1 MCLEGE
7 LAISKN
13 LFDFVFMMACANTVF
28 PVEET
33 EGDITFESQ
42 SPDEL
47 ALVEGAR
54 NIGLRLHSRGPTMC
68 QYAISKSNSHNN
80 EATASSSPS
89 KQGGVATVTI
99 AGIHEFNSTR
109 KRMSIVARDGPSGP
123 WRVFV
128 KGADNVMLERA
139 EEKFAAHQS
148 MLHNQLVEYVTSP
161 ASDDSWTTLLIDC
174 ASNGIGWSFLYAC
187 LFSGYRYGKV
197 GLRTLV
203 YGVRDLTDDEFQ
215 TWRAK

>member
-1 MCLEGE
+1 
-7 LAISKN
+7 
-13 LFDFVFMMACANTVF
+13 MMACANTVF

-54 NIGLRLHSRGPTMC
+54 NIGMRLHARGPTMC
-68 QYAISKSNSHNN
+68 QYAISSSSSSSNNNSIYSNST
-80 EATASSSPS
+80 ATGSSAP
-89 KQGGVATVTI
+89 KQDDIATVTI

-109 KRMSIVARDGPSGP
+109 KRMSIVAKDGPTGS

-139 EEKFAAHQS
+139 EEKFAVHQT
-148 MLHNQLVEYVTSP
+148 MLHNQLVEYVGLPLQCFVSVCFDEVVGS
-161 ASDDSWTTLLIDC
+161 A
-174 ASNGIGWSFLYAC
+174 
-187 LFSGYRYGKV
+187 KV
-197 GLRTLV
+197 VETV
-203 YGVRDLTDDEFQ
+203 D
-215 TWRAK
+215 